1 MNAIIIITF
10 ICWLL
15 YKLGAGAVLVKA
27 CKLPGLEE
35 APPTPPAPPEP
46 PKPPQISERQ
56 KLEIQAAVVVRQM
69 GDDPRT
75 VKYMSDDLLMALIR
89 DYIKYN

>member
-1 MNAIIIITF
+1 MNAIIIIVF
-10 ICWLL
+10 ICYLL
-15 YKLGAGAVLVKA
+15 YKLGAGAVLVNA
-27 CKLPGLEE
+27 CKLPGPEE
-35 APPTPPAPPEP
+35 TPPTPPAPPEP

-75 VKYMSDDLLMALIR
+75 VKYMSNDLLMALIR
-89 DYIKYN
+89 DYIRYN

>member
-10 ICWLL
+10 ICYLL
-15 YKLGAGAVLVKA
+15 YKLDAGAVLLKA
-27 CKLPGLEE
+27 CKLPELEE

-75 VKYMSDDLLMALIR
+75 VAYMSDDLLKALIR